1 MGVDRRAR
9 LTTLSSPMT
18 RRLATLTTL
27 LVLAFAAPAAAQ
39 SGGAFGPLPQG
50 DPASTPESN
59 TNTQVSTDTGETGQ
73 TTLFIILGALVVGFG
88 IMGVLILRDARHKA
102 PEVVTAGPVVPEGTG
117 ARKPHTQAAKKKM
130 RQKGR
135 AQRQARKAHRR

>member
-1 MGVDRRAR
+1 
-9 LTTLSSPMT
+9 MT

-39 SGGAFGPLPQG
+39 SGGAFGPLP
-50 DPASTPESN
+50 PAPTAAPEQT
-59 TNTQVSTDTGETGQ
+59 TNTTTTDDGETGQ
-73 TTLFIILGALVVGFG
+73 RTLFIILGALIVGFG
-88 IMGVLILRDARHKA
+88 VMGVLILRDARHKA

-130 RQKGR
+130 RQKTR
-135 AQRQARKAHRR
+135 AQKQARKAHRR

>member
-1 MGVDRRAR
+1 
-9 LTTLSSPMT
+9 MT

-39 SGGAFGPLPQG
+39 TGGGGAFGPLPQAAPTET
-50 DPASTPESN
+50 PAPT
-59 TNTQVSTDTGETGQ
+59 TNTTDSGETGQ
-73 TTLFIILGALVVGFG
+73 TTLFIILGALVVGF
-88 IMGVLILRDARHKA
+88 IVMGVVISRDARRKA
-102 PEVVTAGPVVPEGTG
+102 PQIVAASPEVVPDGTG

>member
-1 MGVDRRAR
+1 
-9 LTTLSSPMT
+9 MT

-39 SGGAFGPLPQG
+39 SGAFGPLPS
-50 DPASTPESN
+50 AATP
-59 TNTQVSTDTGETGQ
+59 TPTVDTTATVDDGETGQ
-73 TTLFIILGALVVGFG
+73 RTLFIILGALIVGFG
-88 IMGVLILRDARHKA
+88 VMGVLILRDARHKA

-130 RQKGR
+130 RQKTR
-135 AQRQARKAHRR
+135 AQKQARKAHRR